1 MAETINMPKLGFDMA
16 EGTLVRWLKKEG
28 ETVAKGDV
36 LAEIETDKATVE
48 VESSASGVVRR
59 LLVDEGAVV
68 PVNTPI
74 AIIGAAEE
82 QLPVVS
88 EQSSVSSGQSSV
100 SSDQLSVVERSGE
113 PEKQKSEPVAQSTI
127 SNPQST
133 ILRAS
138 PLAKK
143 IARERNLDL
152 SRVRGTGPGGRIVR
166 RDVEAV
172 IGQQKVESKEQSVE
186 SRGAEESVPL
196 TKLRQIIARRMAE
209 AKASVPHF
217 YVTHEFKM
225 DSLLAL
231 RTQLNGYL
239 PEEEKISVNDFIVR
253 AAALTLRQFPNL
265 NASFAGDKVVRHAAI
280 NIGVAVAVEGGLLTV
295 VCKDADQKPLRQI
308 AAEVKRM
315 AAAARRQGQA
325 GGHRR
330 LDVFDFQPGDV
341 RCGELCRHHQPTR
354 GGYSGCRFGAAG
366 ACCGGRRGQSR
377 LADEG
382 HALGGSPRQR
392 RGRSGS
398 IHAGIG
404 CVLRGSVETVG
415 VTQNETQGMGVISP
429 SFLSSC
435 FVVVFLLFGKDVIA
449 NCHQRNPLA
458 GGKTAWLCSQG
469 QIWRVFANRVLFAF
483 LSAPTGK
490 IESML
495 PGRRGGRNRERA
507 GRECPEWR

>member
-48 VESSASGVVRR
+48 VESSALGVVRR

-82 QLPVVS
+82 ELPGGS
-88 EQSSVSSGQSSV
+88 GQSSVSSGQS
-100 SSDQLSVVERSGE
+100 SVVERSGE
-113 PEKQKSEPVAQSTI
+113 PEKQKSEPVAQSAI

-143 IARERNLDL
+143 MARARGLDL
-152 SRVRGTGPGGRIVR
+152 SQVRGTGPGGRIVR

-172 IGQQKVESKEQSVE
+172 IGEQKGESREQRVE

-196 TKLRQIIARRMAE
+196 TKLRQIIARRMTE

-225 DSLLAL
+225 DALLAL

-239 PEEEKISVNDFIVR
+239 PEEEKISVNDFILR
-253 AAALTLRQFPNL
+253 AVALTLRQFPNL
-265 NASFAGDKVVRHAAI
+265 NASFASDKVVQHAAI

-295 VCKDADQKPLRQI
+295 VCKEADQKPLRQI

-315 AAAARRQGQA
+315 AAAAREGKVRPEDIEGSTFSISNLGMFDVENFAAIINPPEAAILAVGSARQVPVVEAGEVKVGWRMKATLSVDHRVSDGAEAARFMQA
-325 GGHRR
+325 
-330 LDVFDFQPGDV
+330 
-341 RCGELCRHHQPTR
+341 
-354 GGYSGCRFGAAG
+354 
-366 ACCGGRRGQSR
+366 
-377 LADEG
+377 LA
-382 HALGGSPRQR
+382 
-392 RGRSGS
+392 
-398 IHAGIG
+398 
-404 CVLRGSVETVG
+404 
-415 VTQNETQGMGVISP
+415 
-429 SFLSSC
+429 
-435 FVVVFLLFGKDVIA
+435 VFLED
-449 NCHQRNPLA
+449 PLR
-458 GGKTAWLCSQG
+458 LL
-469 QIWRVFANRVLFAF
+469 V
-483 LSAPTGK
+483 
-490 IESML
+490 
-495 PGRRGGRNRERA
+495 
-507 GRECPEWR
+507 